1 MGRGGARPNAGRK
14 VKGEIPCKEKTA
26 VSVFLESQLIQA
38 IDATGMSRNQCIG
51 MIVKEYFMNKTESGE
66 NHR

>member
-14 VKGEIPCKEKTA
+14 IKGEIPCKDKTA
-26 VSVFLESQLIQA
+26 VSVLLEPQIIQA

-51 MIVKEYFMNKTESGE
+51 MIVKDFFKDKI
-66 NHR
+66 